1 MPVTRL
7 QRGQAFVRLNMPW
20 RKLWPQ
26 RVVKRRVQG
35 VDLYLPWS
43 HALPDFATLGP
54 RYGQNLIAL
63 AVALEKGFP
72 ADGGPMQVMDIGANV
87 GDSAAQ
93 IIAATSA
100 QVLCVEGDPYWADFL
115 RRNLGDNPRAVI
127 EEALLTPD
135 DSDWADV
142 SPVRSHGTTRFEAG
156 AGGPDALPALAM
168 GALRKK
174 HPAFDRL
181 RLVKSD
187 TDGFDPV
194 LVVAAAETW
203 SDASPVL
210 FFEFDPGLVRKA
222 GNPDPNAMWD
232 KLSKLGY
239 TRLAVWDNCSDA
251 LGQMDI
257 ADAARHA
264 ATLDPR
270 PDHLGYHFW
279 DVGACKADDAVAL
292 AAFDA
297 LVPDSFNVKGIW
309 R

>member
-1 MPVTRL
+1 M
-7 QRGQAFVRLNMPW
+7 QRGRAFVRLNMPW
-20 RKLWPQ
+20 RRLWPQ

-63 AVALEKGFP
+63 AVALDKGS
-72 ADGGPMQVMDIGANV
+72 ASGGAPMRVLDIGANI

-93 IIAATSA
+93 IIATTGSE
-100 QVLCVEGDPYWADFL
+100 VLCVEGDPYWVDFL
-115 RRNLGDNPRAVI
+115 RRNLGDEPRAVI
-127 EEALLTPD
+127 EESLLTPD
-135 DSDWADV
+135 DSEWADV
-142 SPVRSHGTTRFEAG
+142 SPVRGRGTTRFEAG
-156 AGGPDALPALAM
+156 TGSPDALPSLAM
-168 GALRKK
+168 SALRAK

-181 RLVKSD
+181 RLIKSD

-203 SDASPVL
+203 SDVSPVL
-210 FFEFDPGLVRKA
+210 FFEFDPGLARKA

-232 KLSKLGY
+232 KLAQLGY
-239 TRLAVWDNCSDA
+239 SRLAVWDNCSDP

-257 ADAARHA
+257 ADASKHA

-270 PDHLGYHFW
+270 PSHLGYHFW
-279 DVGACKADDAVAL
+279 DVGACKPDDAVAV
-292 AAFDA
+292 AAFDEM
-297 LVPDSFNVKGIW
+297 VPDAFDVKGIW